1 MVAKKDRLH
10 LHPALSSDPQRVIA
24 KAGPSDR
31 DHQTSGAPFSRISR
45 EQEQSIIIAA
55 LIHVVSGY
63 PPEVPLAST
72 CGVCGIAGCLG
83 CDFFVSAADNED
95 ATPPATSEITD
106 GSGENQVLRRKK
118 KNKYRGVRQR
128 PWGKWAAEIRDP
140 RRAVRKW
147 LGTFNT
153 AEEAARAYDM
163 AAIEFR
169 GARAKLNF
177 PFPEQ
182 APALGG
188 DQGTSQ
194 STSLPSSHQPQQ
206 QGFGGQQKQQGAMD
220 HQGQE
225 LIDLWAGLQDLLA
238 LDDEELCNGSS

>member
-10 LHPALSSDPQRVIA
+10 PRTALSSDPRRVIA

-31 DHQTSGAPFSRISR
+31 DHQPSGAPFSRISR

-55 LIHVVSGY
+55 LTHVVCGY
-63 PPEVPLAST
+63 PPEVPLASI

-83 CDFFVSAADNED
+83 CDFFLSTADNED
-95 ATPPATSEITD
+95 ATPPATSEVTD
-106 GSGENQVLRRKK
+106 GSGGKQVKSRRKK

-177 PFPEQ
+177 PFPGQ
-182 APALGG
+182 SPALAGG
-188 DQGTSQ
+188 QGTTQ
-194 STSLPSSHQPQQ
+194 STSLSSSHQLQQ
-206 QGFGGQQKQQGAMD
+206 QGFGAQQKQQGTMD

-225 LIDLWAGLQDLLA
+225 LIDLWAGLQDLMA
-238 LDDEELCNGSS
+238 LDDEELCNGS

>member
-10 LHPALSSDPQRVIA
+10 LHTALSSDPQRVIA
-24 KAGPSDR
+24 KEGTSDR
-31 DHQTSGAPFSRISR
+31 DHQPSGAPYSRISR
-45 EQEQSIIIAA
+45 EQEQSIIIAS
-55 LIHVVSGY
+55 LIHVVSGH

-106 GSGENQVLRRKK
+106 GSGEMQVKRRKK

-140 RRAVRKW
+140 RQAVRKW

-182 APALGG
+182 PPALGG

-194 STSLPSSHQPQQ
+194 STSLSSSHQPQQ
-206 QGFGGQQKQQGAMD
+206 QGFGAQQKQQVVMD

-225 LIDLWAGLQDLLA
+225 LIDLWAGIQDLMA
-238 LDDEELCNGSS
+238 LDDEELYNGSS